1 MTSCHMS
8 HDIVWL
14 IGVWQWP
21 TKFVQTIAAE
31 GAMYMEP
38 TGFPS
43 TDGFSSLSVVQ
54 KQFQGI

>member
-1 MTSCHMS
+1 MS

-21 TKFVQTIAAE
+21 TKFVQTIAAK

-43 TDGFSSLSVVQ
+43 INGFSSLSVVQ